1 MKKIFSILL
10 YATLLLAFSPLAI
23 SQVTKAGEEEEFG
36 PYSIKGQ
43 IQDPDIQDELTDEQ
57 KIIRF
62 PKDNGIQ
69 GNTDFAYSKNISAPF
84 SDGTYWIKLE
94 SYSTGTAS
102 SIKTS
107 APADIVL
114 VLDLSSSMVNNGI
127 SVQTP
132 TGGWTYNSIST
143 GGPYHFQYNNA
154 LYEVE
159 QYSTGG
165 RYYLRFN
172 TGGNNWRYLTGDTSQ
187 RNQPNNAPQNA
198 NTAIYTG
205 TLYGESRLE
214 ALKRATNAFIDVI
227 DHNDQYEDETDDHPR
242 MAEDGVTRTRLGNR
256 ISIITFWSEA
266 NVRVT
271 LQKGTLSD
279 TSDDTHSTAA
289 ELKQIVSNFTNG
301 SGTRPDLGID
311 QANDQF
317 TRFVDEERRATASR
331 TVVVFTDGEPYPNTN
346 NANYTSAIA
355 AARTSKVTHEATVF
369 TVGLF
374 SSTPTTT
381 SDLYRFMNYMSSN
394 APNATSFTNA
404 GDDYDTTAGYYKDA
418 SSANADLTAVFTEIA
433 KQSGGSQ
440 ASLSAASSNVD
451 VISNSF
457 VLPDYV
463 DASTVQDEVKIFFAK
478 VNNQLTKDNGG
489 VLVFDEEVI
498 KEHSTYTYQ
507 PLNEDGSIME
517 DTDPRPV
524 TATVSMHGENGIKV
538 TGFDYSSC
546 FCGSVTDEYGNV
558 TYQGYKII
566 VMIPILANDD
576 AVGGPNVDTNA
587 PGSGIYVTDG
597 ATEAYVAYNSP
608 TVSLP
613 YNIFIQKEGLEPGES
628 AKFKLERAFMPDP
641 VPAGWAAADIPESSW
656 TYVST
661 IFVTQPMGD
670 TTSKPIVK
678 VRGLPST
685 DDNGDYVYRVTEETW
700 TWSYH
705 RPGPQYTDKSKVD
718 NPFYFVNTPKENI
731 DQKLRHAES
740 KATNVFNGSTT
751 KAVYEDSKNNTSST
765 GGNRYQ

>member
-1 MKKIFSILL
+1 MKKIFNFIFTVT
-10 YATLLLAFSPLAI
+10 ALLAFAPI
-23 SQVTKAGEEEEFG
+23 AGAQTYG
-36 PYSIKGQ
+36 QYSIKGQ
-43 IQDPDIQDELTDEQ
+43 IQDESLPATDTNR
-57 KIIRF
+57 IINF
-62 PKDNGIQ
+62 PKDNGLQ

-114 VLDLSSSMVNNGI
+114 VLDLSSSMVNNYI
-127 SVQTP
+127 YKAAETP
-132 TGGWTYNSIST
+132 AGGWTYTNINT
-143 GGPYHFQYNNA
+143 GGPYYA
-154 LYEVE
+154 LYNGEYIEV
-159 QYSTGG
+159 QRGG
-165 RYYLRFN
+165 NNNRRYLRFSSGGYHYLWGSGIQN
-172 TGGNNWRYLTGDTSQ
+172 TQPTGTINDNTS
-187 RNQPNNAPQNA
+187 
-198 NTAIYTG
+198 IYTG
-205 TLYGESRLE
+205 TLYTRVETRLA

-227 DHNDQYEDETDDHPR
+227 EHNDLYEDDTDDHPR
-242 MAEDGVTRTRLGNR
+242 MAEDGVTPTRLGNR

-266 NVRVT
+266 TVRVT
-271 LQKGTLSD
+271 LEKGTLSD

-289 ELKQIVSNFTNG
+289 ELKQIVTNFTNG

-311 QANDQF
+311 EANDQF
-317 TRFVDEERRATASR
+317 TRFVDEERRSTASR

-374 SSTPTTT
+374 TTT
-381 SDLYRFMNYMSSN
+381 PASTSNLYRFMNYMSSN

-404 GDDYDTTAGYYKDA
+404 GDDYDSTAGYYKDA
-418 SSANADLTAVFTEIA
+418 SAANADLTAVFTEIA

-463 DASTVQDEVKIFFAK
+463 DASTVQNEVKIFFAK
-478 VNNQLTKDNGG
+478 VNNQLTKDNNG

-498 KEHSTYTYQ
+498 KEYSTYTYQ
-507 PLNEDGSIME
+507 PLNEDGSIKE
-517 DTDPRPV
+517 NTDPQPV
-524 TATVSMHGENGIKV
+524 TATVAMHGDNGIKV

-546 FCGSVTDEYGNV
+546 FCGSVTDENGNV

-566 VMIPILANDD
+566 IMIPILANDD

-597 ATEAYVAYNSP
+597 DTEAYVAYNSP

>member
-1 MKKIFSILL
+1 MKKIFNFIFTVT
-10 YATLLLAFSPLAI
+10 ALLAFAPI
-23 SQVTKAGEEEEFG
+23 AGAQTYG
-36 PYSIKGQ
+36 QYSIKGQ
-43 IQDPDIQDELTDEQ
+43 IQDESLPATDPNR
-57 KIIRF
+57 IINF
-62 PKDNGIQ
+62 PKDNGLQ

-114 VLDLSSSMVNNGI
+114 VLDLSSSMVNNYI
-127 SVQTP
+127 YKAAETP
-132 TGGWTYNSIST
+132 AGGWTYNNINT
-143 GGPYHFQYNNA
+143 GGPYYILYNNN
-154 LYEVE
+154 YV
-159 QYSTGG
+159 QVQRGG
-165 RYYLRFN
+165 NNNRRYLRFN
-172 TGGNNWRYLTGDTSQ
+172 SGGWHYLWGNNVQNTQPAGTINDDTS
-187 RNQPNNAPQNA
+187 
-198 NTAIYTG
+198 IYTG
-205 TLYGESRLE
+205 TLYTRETRLA

-242 MAEDGVTRTRLGNR
+242 MAEDGVTPTRLGNR

-301 SGTRPDLGID
+301 QGTRPDLGID

-346 NANYTSAIA
+346 NANYTSAIV

-381 SDLYRFMNYMSSN
+381 SNLYRFMNYMSSN

-404 GDDYDTTAGYYKDA
+404 GDDYDSTAGYYKDA

-478 VNNQLTKDNGG
+478 VNDQLTKDNDG

-507 PLNEDGSIME
+507 PLNEDGSIKE
-517 DTDPRPV
+517 EVDPQPV
-524 TATVSMHGENGIKV
+524 TATVAMHGDNGIKV

-546 FCGSVTDEYGNV
+546 FCGSVTDENGNV

-566 VMIPILANDD
+566 IMIPILANDD

-597 ATEAYVAYNSP
+597 ATEAYVAYKSP
-608 TVSLP
+608 EVSLP

-685 DDNGDYVYRVTEETW
+685 DDSGDYVYRVTEETW